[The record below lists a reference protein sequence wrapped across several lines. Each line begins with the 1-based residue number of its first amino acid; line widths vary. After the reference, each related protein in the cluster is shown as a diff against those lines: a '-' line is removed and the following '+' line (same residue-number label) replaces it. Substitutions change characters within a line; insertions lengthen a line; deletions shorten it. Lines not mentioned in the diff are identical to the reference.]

1 VHPAVSDIFISYAR
15 PDRAKAQ
22 VLAKAL
28 AEVGWSVWWDP
39 KIPPG
44 KTFDDVIEQA
54 LEAAK
59 CIIVLW
65 SKESV
70 ISRWVKAEASEGDRR
85 RILVPA
91 LIEDEIII
99 PLAFRSLH
107 ASRLTDWQ
115 GEQMGHL
122 EFDELKRAVADLL
135 GDSINVSPSKA
146 SAAKPTRSTSKVAE
160 GVYLDPKTKLMWTIE
175 DNGRYVN
182 WHEASEY
189 ARQLRLGGYSD
200 WRLPTIEELKQLYDP
215 GNKGI
220 REPFQ
225 LTSDWVWTSTREGT
239 GSAWAFLFL
248 FGKFRSVHMDF
259 SDYYRALCVRRS
271 GE

>member
-1 VHPAVSDIFISYAR
+1 VSDIFISYAR
-15 PDRAKAQ
+15 SDRPKAQ

-28 AEVGWSVWWDP
+28 EEVGWSVWWDP

-44 KTFDDVIEQA
+44 KTFDEVIEQA
-54 LEAAK
+54 LEEAK
-59 CIIVLW
+59 CVIVLW
-65 SKESV
+65 SRKSVQSNWVIEEATEGKE
-70 ISRWVKAEASEGDRR
+70 RG
-85 RILVPA
+85 ILIPVFV
-91 LIEDEIII
+91 EDNAKI
-99 PLAFRSLH
+99 PLGFRRLH
-107 ASRLTDWQ
+107 ASRLTDWR

-122 EFDELKRAVADLL
+122 EFDELKRAVVDLL
-135 GDSINVSPSKA
+135 GHSLKFTPGKA
-146 SAAKPTRSTSKVAE
+146 SAAKPRQTPPKVPE

-225 LTSDWVWTSTREGT
+225 LTSDWVWSSTREGS
-239 GSAWAFLFL
+239 GSAWALLFL
-248 FGKFRSVHMDF
+248 FGKFRSVHMGF